1 MKFLILLVFSIQIAL
16 VSSESPA
23 EKDYKGFA
31 IAVLKSTIAKNFDI
45 LHADFESFDSDGVI
59 KKKSDHIKEGIDD
72 EAISY
77 AKEKLKTL
85 LNGGTFDWKKVNVQ
99 FTRDGLLYIR
109 NHENDGKL
117 SSVKLAIRDSSIE
130 GGYKMY
136 RYVTV

>member
-23 EKDYKGFA
+23 EKDYKGDL
-31 IAVLKSTIAKNFDI
+31 V
-45 LHADFESFDSDGVI
+45 
-59 KKKSDHIKEGIDD
+59 KEGIND

-85 LNGGTFDWKKVNVQ
+85 LNGETLNWKQVNVE
-99 FTRDGLLYIR
+99 FTKDGSLYIR

-117 SSVKLAIRDSSIE
+117 SSVQLAIRDSSIE
-130 GGYKMY
+130 GGYKWY
-136 RYVTV
+136 RAVYV